1 MRNVPTSS
9 ASRLSAARFRLKAR
23 SICSIAWERAADRI
37 TSAPGG
43 RRRWT
48 PARIESP
55 AGPSGMMRSIRLSRP
70 RRSSSSCAL
79 ATSVSRRL
87 SNACR
92 LSGSAGSRSPAT
104 VTDRRAPPTR
114 RRRLAPGESPRARAV
129 AAESRAAPGRAI
141 SAVSAAPGGPP
152 DGRRDPRNGPSAR
165 GSAPG
170 ARTLA
175 PALPARAPPRRPVTP
190 RRRAPRGSRGLDQPA
205 AVDRE
210 DPVRPA
216 DDLAAVGRHH
226 ERPTGAAGEV
236 VEDVQ
241 HLAASLEVEVARR
254 LVSEDQQRV
263 VHQRPHDRDA
273 LLLAAGEAI
282 GKALGPIR
290 EPDQFQEVAGSARA
304 VLPRAGVE
312 FERQPEVFL
321 DGQRRDQVEELE
333 DETDVTPAEERARPL
348 GECRHRRAV
357 DDHLARRGHV
367 DPAEQVEEGRL
378 ARPAAPEQDRELAWP
393 DDGVDVP
400 ENDVLHVTLP
410 VDLRETPHLD
420 ERLHPVTSLALGLT
434 PRAGGVVQALAQR
447 PACTI
452 VSLLPIW
459 HPGVAPRGDET
470 FRCP

>member
-129 AAESRAAPGRAI
+129 AAESRAAPGRAM

-152 DGRRDPRNGPSAR
+152 DGRRHPRNGPSAS
-165 GSAPG
+165 GS
-170 ARTLA
+170 
-175 PALPARAPPRRPVTP
+175 TP
-190 RRRAPRGSRGLDQPA
+190 RRWKLRPGKSAAARSASTTGAARRTDQPA

-254 LVSEDQQRV
+254 LVGQDQQRV

-282 GKALGPIR
+282 GKASGPIR

-333 DETDVTPAEERARPL
+333 DEADVAPAEERAFPL

-367 DPAEQVEEGRL
+367 DPAEQVEERRL
-378 ARPAAPEQDRELAWP
+378 SRTAAPEQDRELAWP

-400 ENDVLHVTLP
+400 ENDVLHVALP

-434 PRAGGVVQALAQR
+434 PRAGGVVQALVQR

-459 HPGVAPRGDET
+459 HSGVAPRGDQS

>member
-48 PARIESP
+48 RARIESP

-104 VTDRRAPPTR
+104 VTDRRGPPTTWWVARPATLSVASPKAR
-114 RRRLAPGESPRARAV
+114 RALASARSIETTTATPSAMPRIARPVCHGWSRSPRRLARQSTTRPRGG
-129 AAESRAAPGRAI
+129 APT
-141 SAVSAAPGGPP
+141 V
-152 DGRRDPRNGPSAR
+152 
-165 GSAPG
+165 
-170 ARTLA
+170 A

-190 RRRAPRGSRGLDQPA
+190 RRRAPCGSRGLDQPA

-236 VEDVQ
+236 VEAVQ

-273 LLLAAGEAI
+273 LLLAAGAAI

-333 DETDVTPAEERARPL
+333 DEADVTPAEERALPL

-434 PRAGGVVQALAQR
+434 PR
-447 PACTI
+447 
-452 VSLLPIW
+452 
-459 HPGVAPRGDET
+459 
-470 FRCP
+470 